1 MDTNIEKIK
10 ALLASLTGI
19 FIFITGE
26 SYKHILV
33 LLLLMAVD
41 TFIGWIKGIKL
52 KEWKSCK
59 ARWGAVG
66 KIAEL
71 LLIAC
76 LYALD
81 WVFSLDF
88 LKYIGIYY
96 FGICEIASVFENF
109 SEMGGNIP
117 KGITELLKELQ
128 YSIGTDSVK
137 KIKNLL
143 DNISGGDHNENK
155 QYYKLS
161 SR

>member
-1 MDTNIEKIK
+1 MDIKTEKIK
-10 ALLASLTGI
+10 TAFASLTALLI
-19 FIFITGE
+19 FFTGE
-26 SYKHILV
+26 SYQHIIV
-33 LLLLMAVD
+33 LILLMAVD

-52 KEWKSCK
+52 KEWNSCK

-109 SEMGGNIP
+109 AEMGGNVP
-117 KGITELLKELQ
+117 EGTVELLRGLQ
-128 YSIGTDSVK
+128 YSIGTEFVK
-137 KIKNLL
+137 KIKKLIE
-143 DNISGGDHNENK
+143 NIDDK
-155 QYYKLS
+155 DKK
-161 SR
+161 

>member
-1 MDTNIEKIK
+1 MDMKIESLK
-10 ALLASLTGI
+10 AVFAASIGLLALIAGD
-19 FIFITGE
+19 

-33 LLLLMAVD
+33 LLLLMSVD

-81 WVFSLDF
+81 WVFSLDL

-96 FGICEIASVFENF
+96 FGICELASVFENF
-109 SEMGGNIP
+109 AEMGGNVP
-117 KGITELLKELQ
+117 KGIVDLLKELQ

-137 KIKNLL
+137 KIKKLI
-143 DNISGGDHNENK
+143 DNISGDDKDDNK
-155 QYYKLS
+155 Q
-161 SR
+161 